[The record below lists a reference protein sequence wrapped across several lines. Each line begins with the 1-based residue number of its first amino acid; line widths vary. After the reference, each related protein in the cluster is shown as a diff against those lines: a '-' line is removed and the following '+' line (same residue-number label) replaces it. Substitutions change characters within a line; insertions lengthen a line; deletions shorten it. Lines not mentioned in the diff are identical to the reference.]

1 MVLYAV
7 IRVRGIVNV
16 KPKIAK
22 TLALLRLTRNNH
34 CVLLEQTKEI
44 KGMLQQVKDYV
55 TWGEIN
61 EKTLSTLLQKR
72 GRLTGDHLL
81 TDEFV
86 SSATSSK
93 TISDLTKAL
102 LDGSLHLKEIPELK
116 PVFRMNPPV
125 KGFEGIKRSF
135 VNKGALG
142 YRGEKINDLLERM
155 M

>member
-7 IRVRGIVNV
+7 VRVRGTVNV
-16 KPKIAK
+16 KPKIKK
-22 TLALLRLTRNNH
+22 TLSLLRLTRNNH
-34 CVLLEQTKEI
+34 CTLLEEKKEI

-61 EKTLSTLLQKR
+61 EETLSAILQKR
-72 GRLTGDHLL
+72 GRLSGDHQL
-81 TDEFV
+81 TEEFV
-86 SSATSSK
+86 SSATSAK
-93 TISDLTKAL
+93 TISDLSKAI

-116 PVFRMNPPV
+116 PVFRLNPPL

-142 YRGEKINDLLERM
+142 YRGKKINDLLQRM

>member
-7 IRVRGIVNV
+7 IRVRGVVNV

-55 TWGEIN
+55 TWGEIT
-61 EKTLSTLLQKR
+61 EKTLSALLQKR
-72 GRLTGDHLL
+72 GRLTGDHPF

-93 TISDLTKAL
+93 TITDLTKAL

>member
-7 IRVRGIVNV
+7 VRVRGTVNV
-16 KPKIAK
+16 KPKITK
-22 TLALLRLTRNNH
+22 TLHLLRLTRANH
-34 CVLLEQTKEI
+34 CTLVEEKKEI

-61 EKTLSTLLQKR
+61 ERTLSALLQKR
-72 GRLTGDHLL
+72 GKLIGDKQLTE
-81 TDEFV
+81 EFV
-86 SSATSSK
+86 TSATSAK
-93 TISDLTKAL
+93 TFSDLSKAL
-102 LDGSLHLKEIPELK
+102 IDGSLHMKEIPELK
-116 PVFRMNPPV
+116 PVFRLNPPS

-142 YRGEKINDLLERM
+142 HRGEQINDLLNRM